1 MTPPPAPLPRSKTM
15 DTQTIQHYEDTIS
28 RLRQELSQS
37 PNSRQ
42 ARRERFLCAI
52 LSNTLGFDDMTDQMK
67 VELADKFVTLSDGL
81 DEWEGK

>member
-37 PNSRQ
+37 PQLPPS
-42 ARRERFLCAI
+42 AERALLVRDPLQHPRI
-52 LSNTLGFDDMTDQMK
+52 
-67 VELADKFVTLSDGL
+67 
-81 DEWEGK
+81 